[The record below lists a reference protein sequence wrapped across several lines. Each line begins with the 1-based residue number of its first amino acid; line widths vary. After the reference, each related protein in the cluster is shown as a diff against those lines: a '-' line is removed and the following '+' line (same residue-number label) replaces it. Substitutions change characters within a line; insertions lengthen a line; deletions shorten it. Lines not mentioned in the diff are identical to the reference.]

1 MFLVSYICKVACHME
16 LRAIP
21 ICGRT
26 DSQPSVGSVGVLLAE
41 HLSDIKASYVCVRN
55 VQSKQEL
62 SLLYR
67 FWGVVR
73 LQGRQPLITRT
84 CLISTKPAGGRVSSA
99 ELRKLGVVVSTVI
112 LALWRWRQND

>member
-1 MFLVSYICKVACHME
+1 MFHVSYICKVVCHVE
-16 LRAIP
+16 LHAIP

-26 DSQPSVGSVGVLLAE
+26 DSQPSVGSVGALLAE
-41 HLSDIKASYVCVRN
+41 RLLDIKASYVCVRN

-73 LQGRQPLITRT
+73 LQGRQTLITRT
-84 CLISTKPAGGRVSSA
+84 CLISTEPAGVRVHLQNHINWA
-99 ELRKLGVVVSTVI
+99 WWCPHII
-112 LALWRWRQND
+112 LALWRWRQKD

>member
-1 MFLVSYICKVACHME
+1 ME
-16 LRAIP
+16 LRALP

-26 DSQPSVGSVGVLLAE
+26 DSQPSMGSVGALLAE
-41 HLSDIKASYVCVRN
+41 CLLDIKASYVCVRN

-84 CLISTKPAGGRVSSA
+84 CLISTEPAGGRVSSA
-99 ELRKLGVVVSTVI
+99 EPCKLSVVVSTQNPSI
-112 LALWRWRQND
+112 LEVGAEGLGVQGHSVLGS